1 MPNKDFFDKLEEFP
15 IACINAAIY
24 LIPLGIITLGIIW
37 VIADNTRYNNNTKRL
52 VKEMPQSSRDKVFNA
67 GDSILNSRIARY
79 DSLIQDYNL
88 SVNEMRNSTGI
99 LSFRSAEFDKHYVE
113 PEFANQIG
121 VKNLKQYKRYIQ
133 KFETDSIEP
142 RMRYVYNN
150 SVKNHNIRSNL
161 QNTR

>member
-1 MPNKDFFDKLEEFP
+1 MKYTSIIEKIICLYN
-15 IACINAAIY
+15 IVSSSWIS
-24 LIPLGIITLGIIW
+24 IITLGIIW

-79 DSLIQDYNL
+79 DSLIQDYNF

-99 LSFRSAEFDKHYVE
+99 LSFRSADFDIHYLE
-113 PEFANQIG
+113 PKFANQIG
-121 VKNLKQYKRYIQ
+121 VKNLKEYKHYIQ
-133 KFETDSIEP
+133 KFETDSLEP